1 MIVYLGNKLAG
12 KGKNPTSV
20 DTLGQRLRGSYPDL
34 ISVSSRKFFV
44 SRLFEMWWTI
54 FSKRNQINFVIID
67 TYSTLAFHFAWTSA
81 FICRLFRIPYI
92 PIIHGGS
99 FENRIN
105 KSKKT
110 VTSYLTHAHQV
121 VTPSS
126 FLYRVIEEK
135 LKLTCLIIPNSIDL
149 SQFASSGKVL
159 YHHAPRIFWLRAY
172 QELYNPLLAIEILQ
186 LLRSQYGLDAKLTM
200 VGPDKDGSLS
210 QVKLKVLEL
219 NLSDHVVLLE
229 GLPLS
234 KWVQLAKECTVF
246 LNTTTVD
253 NTPVS
258 LIEAMSLGLPI
269 VSSDVGGIPDLIT
282 DGREGNLYPS
292 GNAPKAAEL
301 IHKLHQTT
309 SAWQLASDFAL
320 QKAQTMDWEKSIKPH
335 WKRLL
340 DNYD

>member
-20 DTLGQRLRGSYPDL
+20 DTLGQRLRGIYPDL
-34 ISVSSRKFFV
+34 VSVSSRNFFV

-54 FSKRNQINFVIID
+54 FYHRNQINFVIID

-81 FICRLFRIPYI
+81 FICRLFSIPYI

-110 VTSYLTHAHQV
+110 VTAYLTYAHQV
-121 VTPSS
+121 VTPSA
-126 FLYRVIEEK
+126 FLYKVIEKK
-135 LKLTCLIIPNSIDL
+135 LNLTCLIIPNSIDL
-149 SQFASSGKVL
+149 SQFVSAGKVRF
-159 YHHAPRIFWLRAY
+159 HHSPRIFWLRAY
-172 QELYNPLLAIEILQ
+172 QELYNPLLAIEILH

-210 QVKLKVLEL
+210 RVKLRVLEL
-219 NLSDHVVLLE
+219 NLSGHVTLLE
-229 GLPLS
+229 ALPQS
-234 KWVQLAKECTVF
+234 KWVNLAQECTLF

-258 LIEAMSLGLPI
+258 LIEAMALGLPI

-282 DGREGNLYPS
+282 DGREGCLYPS
-292 GNAPKAAEL
+292 ANAPKAAEL
-301 IHKLHQTT
+301 IHRLHQTP
-309 SAWQLASDFAL
+309 SAWQLASDFAY
-320 QKAQTMDWEKSIKPH
+320 QKAHTMDWEKSIKPQ